1 MGACPL
7 YSPSLIAL
15 VTIVFKT
22 MTDLLL
28 LILMTFSPLR
38 LLLPQLPFPFCFHA
52 LATLCKLVF
61 EKGYVNKA
69 YYHHHYY
76 YYYNHNSKHP
86 VCDNTVKIK
95 MI

>member
-1 MGACPL
+1 
-7 YSPSLIAL
+7 
-15 VTIVFKT
+15 
-22 MTDLLL
+22 
-28 LILMTFSPLR
+28 MTFLPLI

-52 LATLCKLVF
+52 LEALCELVF

-76 YYYNHNSKHP
+76 CYYNHNSKHP